1 MTNPVKIAV
10 VGGGVYGSQM
20 LNCYAAA
27 QRRGL
32 AELVAVADPSVDVQE
47 KHKTALGVRAY
58 ASVDELLANEQLDA
72 IAIATPD
79 HLHLDAVLRSAE
91 AGLHIISQKP
101 LDVETGRVEQMI
113 EAVGKRDRLLYVD
126 FHKRFDPGH
135 RRIRDDVRAGRLGR
149 IQYGSVHM
157 EDKIVVPSE
166 WLKRWAHE
174 SSPSWFLG
182 VHFYDLVTWVLGDRP
197 VQVYATGQKGK
208 LTSMGIDTWDS
219 IQVKVEYARGS
230 SINFDLSWILPN
242 SFPSIVNQ
250 AVRLVGENGVVEVD
264 TQDRGMFAAYECEPA
279 SLVINPFGAH
289 EVEHPLQGLQLR
301 GYTYESMT
309 YFLELV
315 QAIQA
320 GRSIASLKG
329 EYPSAEDAMHSTWI
343 GQAVDQ
349 SLERRA
355 IIKRDL

>member
-1 MTNPVKIAV
+1 MLNPVKIAV

-32 AELVAVADPSVDVQE
+32 AELVAVADPSTEVQE
-47 KHKTALGVRAY
+47 RHKAALGIKAY
-58 ASVDELLANEQLDA
+58 GSVDDLLANEQLNA

-79 HLHLDAVLRSAE
+79 HLHLDAVLKSAE

-101 LDVETGRVEQMI
+101 LDVETSRVEQMI
-113 EAVGKRDRLLYVD
+113 EAVRKSERMLYVD

-135 RRIRDDVRAGRLGR
+135 RRMRDEVKAGRLGKV
-149 IQYGSVHM
+149 QYGSVHM
-157 EDKIVVPSE
+157 EDKILVPSE

-182 VHFYDLVTWVLGDRP
+182 VHFYDLITWAISDRP

-208 LTSMGIDTWDS
+208 LTGMGIDTWDS
-219 IQVKVEYARGS
+219 IQVKVEYAGGAS
-230 SINFDLSWILPN
+230 VNFDLSWILPN

-250 AVRLVGENGVVEVD
+250 AARLVGENGVIEVD
-264 TQDRGMFAAYECEPA
+264 TQDRGMFGSFESEPT
-279 SLVINPFGAH
+279 SQVINPFGAH
-289 EVEHPLQGLQLR
+289 EIYHPLHGRQLR

-315 QAIQA
+315 QAVRG
-320 GRSIASLKG
+320 GRSIASLEG
-329 EYPSAEDAMHSTWI
+329 EYPSAEEALHSTWI

-349 SLERRA
+349 SLQHRA
-355 IIKRDL
+355 IIRRD